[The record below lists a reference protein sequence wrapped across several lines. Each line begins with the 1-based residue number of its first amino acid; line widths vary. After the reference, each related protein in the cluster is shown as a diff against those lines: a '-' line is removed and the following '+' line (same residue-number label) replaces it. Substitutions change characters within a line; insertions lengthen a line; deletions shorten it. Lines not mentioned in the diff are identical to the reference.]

1 MHDYIDLYCERT
13 APGLWAEPVNAVTNL
28 AFLLAAALLLR
39 DWLAVYRGRPA
50 AGWDRLLLVVL
61 VGLIGIGS
69 GLFHTFAQTWAA
81 LADVLPIALFISV
94 FLLVCLK
101 RMAGLGWPATALWFT
116 LYHLANWAVKTWLP
130 AELLNGSV
138 YYLPSW
144 AALLAMAGWL
154 AWRRHPRA
162 ALFAGGAVLFLVS
175 LGFRSVDLA
184 LCAAWPL
191 GTHFLWHLLNA
202 ALLWLLTRA
211 VMDAPHAP
219 QSSRNG

>member
-1 MHDYIDLYCERT
+1 MHDPIDLYCERT
-13 APGLWAEPVNAVTNL
+13 SPDLWAEPVNALTNL
-28 AFLLAAALLLR
+28 AFLLASTLLLR
-39 DWLAVYRGRPA
+39 HWLVCYRARPA
-50 AGWDRLLLVVL
+50 AGWDRLLLVTL
-61 VGLIGIGS
+61 VGLIGVGS

-81 LADVLPIALFISV
+81 AADALPIAMFISV
-94 FLLVCLK
+94 FLLVSLK
-101 RMAGLGWPATALWFT
+101 RLAGLGWAATLTWFVV
-116 LYHLANWAVKTWLP
+116 YHLANWAAKTWLP

-144 AALLAMAGWL
+144 VALLAMAGWL
-154 AWRRHPRA
+154 TWCRHPRA

-202 ALLWLLTRA
+202 TLLWLLTRA
-211 VMDAPHAP
+211 VMDAPHVTQP
-219 QSSRNG
+219 SRNG